1 MDREI
6 CPYFKHF
13 YKETHRS
20 FYELLKGKRMKSK
33 EAVFEA
39 LKEVKNLISSITG
52 IQYTLIN
59 EILHTRHSER
69 NDWEESELHFY
80 NPPSW
85 LNLKII
91 EEKSANI

>member
-1 MDREI
+1 
-6 CPYFKHF
+6 
-13 YKETHRS
+13 
-20 FYELLKGKRMKSK
+20 MKSK

-39 LKEVKNLISSITG
+39 LKEGKNLISSITG

-69 NDWEESELHFY
+69 SDWEESELHFY

-91 EEKSANI
+91 EEKPANI

>member
-1 MDREI
+1 MGREI

-20 FYELLKGKRMKSK
+20 FYELFKGKRMKSK

-39 LKEVKNLISSITG
+39 LKEGKNLISCITG
-52 IQYTLIN
+52 IQYSLIKG
-59 EILHTRHSER
+59 ILHTRHSER
-69 NDWEESELHFY
+69 NDWEESELNFY

-85 LNLKII
+85 LNLKIM

>member
-39 LKEVKNLISSITG
+39 LKEGKNLISCITG
-52 IQYTLIN
+52 IQYTLIKG
-59 EILHTRHSER
+59 ILHTRHSER
-69 NDWEESELHFY
+69 SDWEESELNFY

-85 LNLKII
+85 LNLKIM

>member
-1 MDREI
+1 
-6 CPYFKHF
+6 
-13 YKETHRS
+13 
-20 FYELLKGKRMKSK
+20 MKSK

-39 LKEVKNLISSITG
+39 LKEGKNLISSITG
-52 IQYTLIN
+52 IQYSLIKG
-59 EILHTRHSER
+59 ILHTRHSER
-69 NDWEESELHFY
+69 SDWEQSELNFY